1 MAGEVGDTFDKLK
14 AGAKADA
21 KRVTDPGS
29 DMSIVTKYTNCPLDL
44 NLTS

>member
-1 MAGEVGDTFDKLK
+1 MAGEVEDTFNKLK

-29 DMSIVTKYTNCPLDL
+29 GMSIVTKYTNCH
-44 NLTS
+44 